1 MSALLRRPGA
11 LQRGGRPELDGIRED
26 RPIVDVLLPAE
37 IGFRSPNRFRQ
48 RRSLDGERGL
58 TGAMLVPR
66 VVADC
71 LDKAHIV

>member
-37 IGFRSPNRFRQ
+37 IGLRSTHRLDERLGIEGE
-48 RRSLDGERGL
+48 RSLAGPVFV
-58 TGAMLVPR
+58 ASI
-66 VVADC
+66 VADG
-71 LDKAHIV
+71 LDKAYIK